1 MKWHRIYALV
11 IRYVLSWIGNI
22 HNFVDDIMWPILDI
36 ILWGMTGMWMQEN
49 QEGISSS
56 ILTLLGCLVFWYVV
70 QRANDAVSMS
80 VLEELWER
88 NLINIFS
95 TPLTIFEWMVSLV
108 ILSFFRIFY
117 TLLICVFTVWIL
129 YACNVLTTGWL
140 LLPFFFSLLL
150 SGLFIG
156 FFTTAFILYWGR
168 KALFFSWT
176 LSWVFSPFSSVY
188 YPLDT
193 LPKWGQYIGKLMPMT
208 YAFEGLRTVMIKQEM
223 PLGLLTT
230 SLVLNVFYVILSIG
244 FFVFMFEQSRIKG
257 FTSLQ

>member
-11 IRYVLSWIGNI
+11 IRYVLSWIGNV

-36 ILWGMTGMWMQEN
+36 ILWGMTGMWMQEH
-49 QEGISSS
+49 QEGISTS

-80 VLEELWER
+80 VMEELWER

-95 TPLTIFEWMVSLV
+95 TPLTIFEWMSSLV

-117 TLLICVFTVWIL
+117 TLIVCVLTVWLL
-129 YACNVLTTGWL
+129 YACNVFTTGWL
-140 LLPFFFSLLL
+140 LLPFFCSLLL

-156 FFTTAFILYWGR
+156 FFTTAFILSWGR
-168 KALFFSWT
+168 KAIFFSWT

-193 LPKWGQYIGKLMPMT
+193 LPKWGQYIGKLLPMT
-208 YAFEGLRTVMIKQEM
+208 YAFEGLRVVMIKKEI
-223 PLGLLTT
+223 PLYLLTM
-230 SLVLNVFYVILSIG
+230 SLVLNVVYVVLAML
-244 FFVFMFEQSRIKG
+244 FFVYMFERSRIKG